1 MDNHHLSFEF
11 FPPKT
16 EEGKLKLAKVH
27 AKLKSLNPEF
37 FSVTYGAGGSTKTFT
52 KDTVLDIQKKGS
64 NAVPHVSVCADD
76 TPSLFELLNEYK
88 SAGISKI
95 VALR

>member
-37 FSVTYGAGGSTKTFT
+37 FSVTYGAGGSTKNFT
-52 KDTVLDIQKKGS
+52 KDTVLDIQKK
-64 NAVPHVSVCADD
+64 AP
-76 TPSLFELLNEYK
+76 TQFLMYLFVQMIRHRYLNF
-88 SAGISKI
+88 
-95 VALR
+95 